1 MRFSTPFGFLL
12 LTSLATKAQTVTAVQ
27 PAPNSHKAAATTP
40 ITATLSTTPAAG
52 STVRVFGGPSA
63 EYRAGITSVSGTVIS
78 FAPTRR
84 LGAGEQV
91 QASISAGAAAPYVW
105 QYTTAVRTGGGVFG
119 GGSDPEVGFD
129 PSSMGVGD
137 LNHDGYLDVVCSNSD
152 VNRRNPSPGT
162 GALSV
167 RLGQGNGNFVM
178 PSAGGTID
186 VLPGGFGNDNM
197 KLSDLD
203 NDGNLD
209 ILVLQKN
216 GVLFRCR
223 GKGDGQFEPYQQIG
237 LSVNGFSL
245 DVADFNGD
253 GIQDVVMGSRGE
265 GQLAPGKVFLFLGN
279 GTGDFPNTPA
289 ASITVGIMPWQVAAA
304 DFNGDGKLDVAVTN
318 NISASVSVLLGN
330 GRGGLGAPASVSVG
344 NRPTQL
350 CVGDLNN
357 DGAADLVVTNE
368 GSNSVSVRLGTGTG
382 TFTKPTVSEFSSG
395 GTPSSVA
402 AADVNGDG
410 NLDVLVTNYGLGENT
425 VAVRVGNGSG
435 NFTTPATG
443 ATVQVGTRPVALT
456 MADLDNDGDLDLM
469 TASFNNYTYSY
480 TLSARLNNGTIPL
493 ATASAMAVLP
503 LTAWP
508 QPVAVGQKLQV
519 ALPMAGS
526 STLRLTT
533 LLGQALPSLTCT
545 GSVAVLPTAGLM
557 PGIYVLSVQTEGQ
570 PVRTRRV
577 VIE

>member
-1 MRFSTPFGFLL
+1 M
-12 LTSLATKAQTVTAVQ
+12 
-27 PAPNSHKAAATTP
+27 
-40 ITATLSTTPAAG
+40 
-52 STVRVFGGPSA
+52 RVFGGPSA
-63 EYRAGITSVSGTVIS
+63 EYRAGITSVSGTTIS
-78 FAPTRR
+78 FAPTRK

-91 QASISAGAAAPYVW
+91 QASISAGTATPYVW

-119 GGSDPEVGFD
+119 GGSDPTVGFD
-129 PSSMGVGD
+129 PFSMGVGD

-152 VNRRNPSPGT
+152 VNKQNPGRGT
-162 GALSV
+162 LSV
-167 RLGQGNGNFVM
+167 RLGQGNGNFIV

-186 VLPGGFGNDNM
+186 VLPGGFGNSNM
-197 KLSDLD
+197 KLSDLN

-216 GVLFRCR
+216 GVLFQCK
-223 GKGDGQFEPYQQIG
+223 GKGDGQFEPYQPAG
-237 LSVNGFSL
+237 VYGTGFSL

-253 GIQDVVMGSRGE
+253 GNQDVVLGSQGRE
-265 GQLAPGKVFLFLGN
+265 VQDPGQVLLFLGD
-279 GTGDFPNTPA
+279 GTGNFPDRAA
-289 ASITVGIMPWQVAAA
+289 ASITVGISPWQVTTA

-318 NISASVSVLLGN
+318 NGSASVSILLGN
-330 GRGGLGAPASVSVG
+330 GRGNLGAPASVTVG

-368 GSNSVSVRLGTGTG
+368 SSNSVSVRLGTGTG
-382 TFTKPTVSEFSSG
+382 TFSRPTGSEFSSG

-410 NLDVLVTNYGLGENT
+410 NLDVLVTNYGLAENT
-425 VAVRVGNGSG
+425 VAVRLGNGSG
-435 NFTTPATG
+435 NFTTPTIG
-443 ATVQVGTRPVALT
+443 ATVQVGTRPIALT

-469 TASFNNYTYSY
+469 TASFNNYLNSY

-493 ATASAMAVLP
+493 TTAPAVAAP
-503 LTAWP
+503 VLTAWP

-519 ALPMAGS
+519 ALPTAGS

-533 LLGQALPSLTCT
+533 LLGQTLPSFTCT
-545 GSVAVLPTAGLM
+545 GSIAVVPTAGLA

-570 PVRTRRV
+570 PVRMRRV